1 MELVGEVTDEKT
13 GKKFRFKFYDPK
25 KAKQLMQSEEVELG
39 EDGHAD
45 VASAIRQ
52 CKTVMEDAQQIM
64 AKLQTMSPEDSL
76 PNYRTNKFIN

>member
-1 MELVGEVTDEKT
+1 
-13 GKKFRFKFYDPK
+13 
-25 KAKQLMQSEEVELG
+25 MQSEEVELG

-64 AKLQTMSPEDSL
+64 AKLQNES
-76 PNYRTNKFIN
+76 RTYLVDKQICGCIKQHEQDERLYCKSVKKIIGKLKGLGQAKI